1 MRTGGAPG
9 ALLSHRTTWL
19 PATPCIRCDNKPSQS
34 ATCPVCS
41 AALSE
46 WTRKEGAEQGKTP
59 GAGLREWVQE
69 THPPVAAARM
79 AGAHVQH
86 STWLLPCS
94 KYKFTAPRSR
104 GLSAK
109 GDLLHFQKNT
119 AGVRTQTLLQHAAFS
134 GTRGRGRREAGKR
147 LPAADG
153 FSSEPGSDGSAMS
166 PFPPPFLPGDR
177 QPYRRSGLGR
187 RTVQSPSW
195 ERATRLVFPRHSLS
209 SACTR
214 ETAATAERLWE
225 RRP

>member
-1 MRTGGAPG
+1 MNRKALGTHPQLMVGRMVGSGRRLVRTGGAPG

-59 GAGLREWVQE
+59 RAGLRGWVQE

-86 STWLLPCS
+86 STCLLPCS

-119 AGVRTQTLLQHAAFS
+119 AEESEHKPSSNTLLSQALEGGVGERQGNAS
-134 GTRGRGRREAGKR
+134 QQQT
-147 LPAADG
+147 
-153 FSSEPGSDGSAMS
+153 GSAVSLAAM
-166 PFPPPFLPGDR
+166 
-177 QPYRRSGLGR
+177 
-187 RTVQSPSW
+187 VQQ
-195 ERATRLVFPRHSLS
+195 
-209 SACTR
+209 
-214 ETAATAERLWE
+214 
-225 RRP
+225 